1 MQKSG
6 VIPFAVDGGDIT
18 YGDPFPSLPDLVQ
31 SMTMPHTLAKLH
43 HGPGVVTLNE
53 LVAGIEN
60 GAYSAH
66 NADYQESWRLIK
78 EWSRYWQRGFAGT
91 SNAGAL
97 FLKGQAAMYF
107 VGAYNVPTVE
117 SSVPKG
123 HTFGWDVF
131 PLPQI
136 TPASSP
142 FATAEPK
149 NVGVWG
155 AWGSG
160 AYCITY
166 VAQKRGNV
174 DLARDFLFF
183 LSAPRQAATVSISDG
198 FLPIYAEVPIKG
210 SNPLETRLY
219 EKFNDVMQHPCALA
233 TAQTALGPAL
243 QLKRTKVLQSYL
255 TGQISL
261 DAAMGEMQSAF
272 TRAARTARR
281 WLSAAGEK

>member
-1 MQKSG
+1 
-6 VIPFAVDGGDIT
+6 
-18 YGDPFPSLPDLVQ
+18 
-31 SMTMPHTLAKLH
+31 
-43 HGPGVVTLNE
+43 
-53 LVAGIEN
+53 
-60 GAYSAH
+60 
-66 NADYQESWRLIK
+66 
-78 EWSRYWQRGFAGT
+78 
-91 SNAGAL
+91 
-97 FLKGQAAMYF
+97 
-107 VGAYNVPTVE
+107 
-117 SSVPKG
+117 
-123 HTFGWDVF
+123 
-131 PLPQI
+131 
-136 TPASSP
+136 
-142 FATAEPK
+142 
-149 NVGVWG
+149 VWG